1 MIAAA
6 FPAAAAQTDSQGE
19 QKTHTLFMGADVS
32 VEQNKALYRVQDVS
46 GNSWVI
52 TVKGE
57 PVTVSAKD
65 GPIALKIEPSLK
77 LTETSAS
84 VGNVKAEPA
93 YTPGRDP
100 NASFARETAAS
111 ENLYIGSQIQ
121 LTNAVIQSAQEMAV
135 VSAYNTQKSISPS
148 AYPNPGADAAA
159 AGLQQNATQVLTA
172 AGNGPGTTADLPSKV
187 IGGPG
192 YDAMEVVFDVSA
204 EKPLNSPYVVIIT
217 RFHDSGEQPGTVRNL
232 VYAQA
237 LDPIGPQAKRVR
249 ILEGGFP
256 PGFELKGYQIHLY
269 NHGEEVATNIS
280 SKRVPLTR
288 EEAFEYVKMEY
299 VGAHKDATL
308 PPVPAMGKL
317 PADLPSRLAGGQFS
331 QTLYVKVSKDGL
343 ANEAFLDPACSQR
356 VNDPYLETV
365 VRDIRFKPALENG
378 KPVDGVAPLKLGQ
391 LVM

>member
-1 MIAAA
+1 M
-6 FPAAAAQTDSQGE
+6 
-19 QKTHTLFMGADVS
+19 
-32 VEQNKALYRVQDVS
+32 QDVS

-57 PVTVSAKD
+57 QVAVSPKD
-65 GPIALKIEPSLK
+65 GPIGIKIVPSLK

-84 VGNVKAEPA
+84 MGNIRAEQA

-100 NASFARETAAS
+100 SASFARATAAS
-111 ENLYIGSQIQ
+111 ENLFMGSQIQ
-121 LTNAVIQSAQEMAV
+121 LNNAVIQNAVEMGV
-135 VSAYNTQKSISPS
+135 VATHSVSGTNPNTTEE
-148 AYPNPGADAAA
+148 AEVAA
-159 AGLQQNATQVLTA
+159 LQQEATQVLSA
-172 AGNGPGTTADLPSKV
+172 ATSGPGTTTDLAQGS
-187 IGGPG
+187 ISSSG
-192 YDAMEVVFDVSA
+192 YDAMEIRFDVSS
-204 EKPLNSPYVVIIT
+204 EKPLNSPYVVIVT
-217 RFHDSGEQPGTVRNL
+217 RFHDRDGKPGTVRNL

-237 LDPIGPQAKRVR
+237 LDPIGPQAKRIHV
-249 ILEGGFP
+249 LEGGFP
-256 PGFELKGYQIHLY
+256 PGFELKDYQIHLY
-269 NHGEEVATNIS
+269 NRGEEVATNIS

-288 EEAFEYVKMEY
+288 DEAFEYVKMEY

-343 ANEAFLDPACSQR
+343 ANEAYLDEACSQR
-356 VNDPYLETV
+356 VNDPYVETV

-391 LVM
+391 LMM